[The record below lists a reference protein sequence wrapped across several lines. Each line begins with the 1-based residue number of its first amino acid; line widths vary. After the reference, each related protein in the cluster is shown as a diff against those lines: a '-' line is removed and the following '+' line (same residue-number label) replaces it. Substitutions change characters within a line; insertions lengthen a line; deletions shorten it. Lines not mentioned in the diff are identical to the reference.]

1 MIISMG
7 LPQQLSGN
15 RIERIDVCPLIA
27 EVNGPAW
34 TLWADADGRPHD
46 SIGVKRPVNAACLR
60 IERINLLCRAAHKN
74 APAGNC
80 GLAMRLRDVRK
91 SECPP
96 QFQFGRI
103 CRRQSCHIGRLES
116 LLRHSDA
123 PPGPVWTN
131 QRFLEL
137 RRGRAGASILLGK
150 SPRSECTGEG
160 YDNPKFTQHEDLLA
174 RMNRARC
181 TMREKG
187 DFDEAVCRWGE
198 RVGKDLKLDES
209 CISKNGVRPFSRSVK
224 VVCTK

>member
-1 MIISMG
+1 DNSYRMIISVG

-15 RIERIDVCPLIA
+15 RIERIDVCALIA

-34 TLWADADGRPHD
+34 TLWADADGCPHR
-46 SIGVKRPVNAACLR
+46 SVGVKRPVNAACLP

-91 SECPP
+91 SECPL

-123 PPGPVWTN
+123 PPGPVRTN

-137 RRGRAGASILLGK
+137 RRGRAGAAILLGK
-150 SPRSECTGEG
+150 GRRSECPNEDAKKRD
-160 YDNPKFTQHEDLLA
+160 YRKFAQHKTSLA

-181 TMREKG
+181 RITGKG
-187 DFDEAVCRWGE
+187 DFDQAVHRWGE
-198 RVGKDLKLDES
+198 RVVDDSKLDES
-209 CISKNGVRPFSRSVK
+209 CISNPKSEIL
-224 VVCTK
+224 